1 MFSLIYI
8 ALGMLIPI
16 RRFVRTACL
25 EMIAVSL
32 IYLTSVS
39 VFTPLL
45 WLDPLGP
52 LIKVIPTMV
61 LALLAHSLLVNR

>member
-1 MFSLIYI
+1 
-8 ALGMLIPI
+8 
-16 RRFVRTACL
+16 
-25 EMIAVSL
+25 MIAVSL